1 MFRTPFSCGYYQQQH
16 IFGETKIILS
26 CLFLLEAHGF
36 EYLYYRPI
44 IIKYDGNTC
53 INYDISA
60 SQMLW
65 QMKKTLLGTQIILS
79 LNSIEHKCTLI
90 LKFVITEQS
99 LLVAKTP
106 VPPPPTFSVGY
117 FAMTCFI
124 ADCSTFILVNDKL
137 RKYCVRAREAGFG
150 TIFNYFLDVVYA

>member
-1 MFRTPFSCGYYQQQH
+1 MFSTLICLSFHPWSIPNFKDKSGRVSIPFQVMLWANTLEDPLFSKYGHEGRHSSKEILRIGMFRTPFSCGYYQQQH
-16 IFGETKIILS
+16 ILGETKIILS

-36 EYLYYRPI
+36 EYLCYRPI
-44 IIKYDGNTC
+44 IIKYDSNTC

-90 LKFVITEQS
+90 LKFVITE
-99 LLVAKTP
+99 
-106 VPPPPTFSVGY
+106 
-117 FAMTCFI
+117 
-124 ADCSTFILVNDKL
+124 
-137 RKYCVRAREAGFG
+137 
-150 TIFNYFLDVVYA
+150 